1 MGPLAA
7 SAFFAVALFAS
18 AMAAITGFG
27 TAMVL
32 LPFTTLFVALE
43 PAIVLVAIFH
53 FLSNASRLW
62 FMRRHVHRR
71 TAILYGAPSLVAA
84 FGGAMLLT
92 MLTGTRPLRLV
103 FGLFLAAYAVS
114 SLAGRSWRVPS
125 SDRTLVVGGV
135 LSGFTSGLIGL
146 GGAIRSAFLI
156 STPLSKEAYIGT
168 SAAIAVA
175 VDTARLSVYLPWGA
189 LPATL
194 HWLVP
199 PLVVCAFA
207 GAWLGRRG
215 LMRLPEATVR
225 RVVMVLVLIVA
236 IRFLLR

>member
-1 MGPLAA
+1 MGFIAA

-18 AMAAITGFG
+18 AMAAVTGFG
-27 TAMVL
+27 TATVL

-53 FLSNASRLW
+53 FLANASRLW
-62 FMRRHVHRR
+62 FMRSHVDRR
-71 TAILYGAPSLVAA
+71 TAAIYGAPSLLAA
-84 FGGAMLLT
+84 ALGAFVLT
-92 MLTGTRPLRLV
+92 MFSGTRPLRLA
-103 FGLFLAAYAVS
+103 FGLFLGAYAVS
-114 SLAGRSWRVPS
+114 SLAGRSWRVPT
-125 SDRTLVVGGV
+125 SDKALVVGGV

-146 GGAIRSAFLI
+146 GGAIRGAFLI
-156 STPLSKEAYIGT
+156 ATPLSKEAYIGT

-189 LPATL
+189 LPAEL
-194 HWLVP
+194 YWLVP

-207 GAWLGRRG
+207 GAWIGRRG
-215 LMRLPEATVR
+215 LMRLPEATVQ
-225 RVVMVLVLIVA
+225 RVVMAAILIVA

>member
-7 SAFFAVALFAS
+7 AAFFVVALFAS

-53 FLSNASRLW
+53 FLSNVSRLW

-84 FGGAMLLT
+84 FAGAMLLT
-92 MLTGTRPLRLV
+92 KLSGTRPLRIA
-103 FGLFLAAYAVS
+103 FGVFLAAYAVS
-114 SLAGRSWRVPS
+114 SLAGRTWRVPS

-146 GGAIRSAFLI
+146 GGAIRGAFLI
-156 STPLSKEAYIGT
+156 STPLGKEAYIGT

-189 LPATL
+189 LPAKL

-199 PLVVCAFA
+199 PMVVCAFV
-207 GAWLGRRG
+207 GAWIGRRG

-225 RVVMVLVLIVA
+225 RVIMVAVLIVA